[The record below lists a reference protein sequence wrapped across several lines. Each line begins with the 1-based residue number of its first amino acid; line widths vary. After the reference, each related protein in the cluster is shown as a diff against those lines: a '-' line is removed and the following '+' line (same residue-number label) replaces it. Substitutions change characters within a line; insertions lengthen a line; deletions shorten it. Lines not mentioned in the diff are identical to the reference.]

1 MSLPRLLSS
10 RRAISVALL
19 ALGATL
25 LAPGAQAAT
34 QLYPTYT
41 LDASH
46 TLSSSLV
53 GDIAGSAFT
62 DKSGTFHWLS
72 SYATYTTTDSGSYT
86 TTFTNTDLGALN
98 AQIGSGTTSVA
109 DDTYYNRS
117 GSLCYQVDKAAQHA
131 APSPYE
137 DDHCDVVGV
146 WVDPSTGTWYGVVND
161 EYDFD
166 PWVTS
171 GLTVSQRITTGI
183 HANRILTAYST
194 DSGADW
200 SYGGEI
206 ITSPFTDNDA
216 FDATATP
223 GNTWDYGVA
232 GVRLFVDYAT
242 GYFYVVYNTTI
253 KMKPGYT
260 SAATWPALARAP
272 ISGKMAPG
280 TWNKYD
286 AGTWTQPGVGGVDGN
301 VGNALGLQASYTP
314 ATDRIDFT
322 GTGAN
327 STSVDYRGVYVTSGG
342 SFTFADASGAT
353 YTATPS
359 TGTILNSSGTSV
371 GSVTYQDPALNSS
384 VTVTGT
390 GSAVTIAITNAAG
403 STQTATVT
411 NLVLEDTTTHRLY
424 LSPTEINESALTYN
438 TYGESYL
445 SVGYDTDVYTTMDL
459 GQPNTLDVVGV
470 EPSGASNSYLT
481 SLDYGSLANQNIST
495 RSYRMVSALT
505 GGMWDVTMYPHSS
518 TQTDYIVGKTP
529 VDSSGTAIS
538 SSSDYALSVGGTALK
553 DSGSTASTAGEW
565 QLVPVADSFSTSYP
579 SGVYKLENVATG
591 NYLEISGSTAAAQ
604 RAVGASAAFGA
615 AQANYSSSGN
625 SGNGSPGGSDQWY
638 LEPIGKD
645 TPATLSTSSSAATIA
660 AATNTSLAGVTTYKL
675 VNRDS
680 GLVLEYVGGSWQLAG
695 QSFGDSGQALTIT
708 LG

>member
-1 MSLPRLLSS
+1 MSLPRLLAP
-10 RRAISVALL
+10 RRALPVALL
-19 ALGATL
+19 ALGAAL
-25 LAPGAQAAT
+25 LGPSAEAAT
-34 QLYPTYT
+34 PLYPTYT

-62 DKSGTFHWLS
+62 DTSGTFHWLS
-72 SYATYTTTDSGSYT
+72 SYADYTTTDSGSYT

-98 AQIGSGTTSVA
+98 AGVGSSTTSVA

-117 GSLCYQVDKAAQHA
+117 GSLCYQVDKAAAHA

-171 GLTVSQRITTGI
+171 GLTTAQRITTGI
-183 HANRILTAYST
+183 HGNRILTAYST
-194 DSGADW
+194 DDGTDW
-200 SYGGEI
+200 NYGGEI
-206 ITSPFTDNDA
+206 LTSPFTDDDA

-232 GVRLFVDYAT
+232 GVRLFVDYST

-260 SAATWPALARAP
+260 TVATWPSLARAP

-286 AGTWTQPGVGGVDGN
+286 NGSWTQPGIGGVDGN
-301 VGNALGLQASYTP
+301 VGNALGLVASYTP
-314 ATDRIDFT
+314 ATDQIDFT
-322 GTGAN
+322 GTGADA
-327 STSVDYRGVYVTSGG
+327 SSVDYRSVYVTSGG
-342 SFTFADASGAT
+342 SFTFEDASGAT
-353 YTATPS
+353 YTAYPS
-359 TGTILNSSGTSV
+359 TGTIDNSSGASV

-403 STQTATVT
+403 STQSATVT
-411 NLVLEDTTTHRLY
+411 DMVLEDTTTHRLY

-438 TYGESYL
+438 TYAEAYL
-445 SVGYDTDVYTTMDL
+445 SVGYDTDVYTTSDL
-459 GQPNTLDVVGV
+459 GKPNSLAVVGV

-481 SLDYGSLANQNIST
+481 SLDYGSLTNQNIST

-518 TQTDYIVGKTP
+518 SQTDYIVGKTP
-529 VDSSGTAIS
+529 VDGSGTAIS
-538 SSSDYALSVGGTALK
+538 SSSDYSLTVGGTALT
-553 DSGSTASTAGEW
+553 DSGSSASTTGEW

-591 NYLEISGSTAAAQ
+591 EYLEVSGSTAAAQ
-604 RAVGASAAFGA
+604 RAIGASVTTGA
-615 AQANYSSSGN
+615 AQANYSSTGN

-638 LEPIGKD
+638 LEPIGND
-645 TPATLSTSSSAATIA
+645 TPATLSSGSSAATVS
-660 AATNTSLAGVTTYKL
+660 AATNTSLAGVGTYKL
-675 VNRDS
+675 VNRNS
-680 GLVLEYVGGSWQLAG
+680 GLALAYVNGSWQLAG
-695 QSFGDSGQALTIT
+695 QSFGDAGQTLGIT

>member
-1 MSLPRLLSS
+1 MSLARLLRP
-10 RRAISVALL
+10 RRTVPVALL
-19 ALGATL
+19 ALAAALIG
-25 LAPGAQAAT
+25 PGAEAAT
-34 QLYPTYT
+34 ADYPTYT

-62 DKSGTFHWLS
+62 DTSGTFHWLS
-72 SYATYTTTDSGSYT
+72 SYADYTTTDSGSDT

-98 AQIGSGTTSVA
+98 AGVGSSTTSVA

-117 GSLCYQVDKAAQHA
+117 GSLCYQVDKAAANA

-171 GLTVSQRITTGI
+171 GLTTAQRITTGI
-183 HANRILTAYST
+183 HGNRILTAYST
-194 DSGADW
+194 DGGTDW
-200 SYGGEI
+200 NYGGEI
-206 ITSPFTDNDA
+206 LTSPFTDHDA

-232 GVRLFVDYAT
+232 GVRLFVDYST

-260 SAATWPALARAP
+260 TVATWPSLARAP

-286 AGTWTQPGVGGVDGN
+286 NGTWTQPGIGGVDGN
-301 VGNALGLQASYTP
+301 VGNALGLVANYTP
-314 ATDRIDFT
+314 ATDQIDFT
-322 GTGAN
+322 GTGADA
-327 STSVDYRGVYVTSGG
+327 SSVDYRSVYVTSGG
-342 SFTFADASGAT
+342 SFTFEDASGAT
-353 YTATPS
+353 YTAYPS
-359 TGTILNSSGTSV
+359 TGTIDNSSGTSV
-371 GSVTYQDPALNSS
+371 GSVTYQDPALDSS

-403 STQTATVT
+403 STQSATVT
-411 NLVLEDTTTHRLY
+411 NMVLEDTTTHRLY
-424 LSPTEINESALTYN
+424 LSPTEVNESALTFN
-438 TYGESYL
+438 TYSESYL
-445 SVGYDTDVYTTMDL
+445 SVGYDTDVYTTSDL
-459 GQPNTLDVVGV
+459 GKPNSLSVVGV

-481 SLDYGSLANQNIST
+481 SIDYGSLTNQNIST

-518 TQTDYIVGKTP
+518 SQTDYVVGKTP
-529 VDSSGTAIS
+529 VDGSGTAIS

-553 DSGSTASTAGEW
+553 DSGSSASTAGEW

-591 NYLEISGSTAAAQ
+591 EYLQVAGSTAAAQ
-604 RAVGASAAFGA
+604 RAVGASVATGA
-615 AQANYSSSGN
+615 AQANYSSTGN

-645 TPATLSTSSSAATIA
+645 TPATLSSGSSAATVS
-660 AATNTSLAGVTTYKL
+660 AATNTSLASATTYKL
-675 VNRDS
+675 VNRNS
-680 GLVLEYVGGSWQLAG
+680 GLALEYVGGAWQLAG
-695 QSFGDSGQALTIT
+695 QSFGDTGQTLTVT